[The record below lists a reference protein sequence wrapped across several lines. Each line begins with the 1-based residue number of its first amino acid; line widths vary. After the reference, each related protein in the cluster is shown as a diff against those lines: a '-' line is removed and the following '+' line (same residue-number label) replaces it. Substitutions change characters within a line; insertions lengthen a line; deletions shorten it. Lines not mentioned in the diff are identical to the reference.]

1 MAHRA
6 VSAPLFPFL
15 EVAMKPTQDDPY
27 VTANLLLA
35 EKAINHAISEA
46 LEDSERHA
54 ITHGRVTFVLGLLA
68 GLLIGWAVF
77 AC

>member
-1 MAHRA
+1 
-6 VSAPLFPFL
+6 
-15 EVAMKPTQDDPY
+15 MKPTQDDPY

-35 EKAINHAISEA
+35 EKAINHAISQA
-46 LEDSERHA
+46 LEEEQERT
-54 ITHGRVTFVLGLLA
+54 INYGRLTFVLGLLA